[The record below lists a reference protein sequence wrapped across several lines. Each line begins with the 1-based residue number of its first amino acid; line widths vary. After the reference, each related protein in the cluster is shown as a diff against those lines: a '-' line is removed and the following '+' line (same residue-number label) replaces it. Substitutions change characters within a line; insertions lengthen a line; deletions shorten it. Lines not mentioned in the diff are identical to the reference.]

1 MMRNSYITRDHIGPG
16 TVVPSL
22 VLRPGLVRSPLFKSR
37 WPKNSDVHGS
47 VIVSVDLIAARDASE
62 VCLVRAIGRG
72 TVPTT
77 RASLRCST
85 RVNEDHGDSIAGALV
100 LDVVDQFAEGPRGN
114 HALEPLTTLEA
125 VTDAIEPF
133 KNDHWIV
140 VLKGNIHD
148 SNTDLVIQVTHPSP
162 FLTATCFHTIKAVV
176 LLVSPSQVCEVLSFM
191 SSFLA
196 IEEGYT
202 VWRGDGCDSHDSQV
216 DAYES
221 RFTGTSGR
229 HRGYANGQHHVPV
242 IATLEQLTVTF
253 RKGKPRLILLRHAQ
267 RKPDITPS
275 LSSRNAKDNAVVL
288 DEYAVSVNP
297 KADALRAV
305 NLGKRNA
312 LEVPIASC
320 PIVRPG
326 EGNGGVDSHP
336 SIVRGKSELFSSLT
350 VYDLMQ
356 LGPACSTVLMRGV
369 KSKLNRLTER
379 MCCIVEPLT
388 LALRRIQ
395 HLYHQGFC
403 VVHNRIISRMESDV
417 KSAFLSPLKGEASSG
432 GIL

>member
-22 VLRPGLVRSPLFKSR
+22 VLRPGLVRSPLFESR

-47 VIVSVDLIAARDASE
+47 VIVCVDLIAARDASE

-77 RASLRCST
+77 RASLRRST
-85 RVNEDHGDSIAGALV
+85 RVNENHGNGIAGALV

-114 HALEPLTTLEA
+114 HTLEPLATLET
-125 VTDAIEPF
+125 VTDTIEPF
-133 KNDHWIV
+133 KDDHRIV
-140 VLKGNIHD
+140 ILKGNIHD
-148 SNTDLVIQVTHPSP
+148 GSTDLVIQVTHPAL
-162 FLTATCFHTIKAVV
+162 FLTATRFHTVKAVV

-191 SSFLA
+191 SGFLA

-202 VWRGDGCDSHDSQV
+202 VRRGNGCDSHDSQV

-229 HRGYANGQHHVPV
+229 HRGYANRQHHVPV

-253 RKGKPRLILLRHAQ
+253 SKGKSRLILLRHAQ

-275 LSSRNAKDNAVVL
+275 LSSRNTKDNAVAP
-288 DEYAVSVNP
+288 DEHAVGVDP

-305 NLGKRNA
+305 NLGKRNT
-312 LEVPIASC
+312 LEVPRAPRSVVRSC
-320 PIVRPG
+320 
-326 EGNGGVDSHP
+326 EGNGGVDGHP
-336 SIVRGKSELFSSLT
+336 SIVRGKPKSFPRLT

-356 LGPACSTVLMRGV
+356 LGPARSTVLMRGV
-369 KSKLNRLTER
+369 KSKLNRLFER
-379 MCCIVEPLT
+379 ACCIVEPLT

-395 HLYHQGFC
+395 HLYYQGFC
-403 VVHNRIISRMESDV
+403 VMHNRIISRMESGV